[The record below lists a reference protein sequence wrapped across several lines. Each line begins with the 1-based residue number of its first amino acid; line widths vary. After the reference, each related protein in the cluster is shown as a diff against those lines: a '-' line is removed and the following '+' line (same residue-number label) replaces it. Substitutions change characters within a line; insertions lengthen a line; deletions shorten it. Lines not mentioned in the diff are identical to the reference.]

1 MSARDERRG
10 ERMTQGLFSRRTMLW
25 AGLGGAAALP
35 LTGLTAGRA
44 SAETVATVNGV
55 KTAADVAKAEKEGQV
70 LYYTHDGE
78 AGAAVMVDAFTKTFP
93 KIKATYFRAQTGA
106 LYSKLLAERSAGR
119 YVADIVQFSDIA
131 TTLDFKKRGGYQNYV
146 SPQDSAYAPRD
157 LSSPPGDYFLV
168 GITFGGIGYNT
179 NLVPAD
185 EAPKTWK
192 DLLDP
197 RWRNAL
203 STKQATSGMQFVEW
217 YELQKLY
224 GPEFWTKFGKQRP
237 RGFDSRVQ
245 LFDRLAKGDDKVC
258 ALAEYAGY
266 LLYKQKGAP
275 IAFVAPPDGLPATP
289 AIAGIASRAPHPEA
303 AKLFMDWLMS
313 PLGQTVYQE
322 NPQLYYA
329 SLRNDAPPLPGG
341 KRLSD
346 FKLLNP
352 IDDPAEL
359 KKYLASQKE
368 FTDQW
373 NKILGLL

>member
-1 MSARDERRG
+1 MSAGAEWPEDGGTRRLL
-10 ERMTQGLFSRRTMLW
+10 TRRAALW
-25 AGLGGAAALP
+25 CGLGTAALP
-35 LTGLTAGRA
+35 LAWLSADRVR
-44 SAETVATVNGV
+44 AETVTTVNGV
-55 KTAADVAKAEKEGQV
+55 KTEADVAKAEQEGGV

-78 AGAAVMVDAFTKTFP
+78 AGAAAMVDAFTKTFP

-119 YVADIVQFSDIA
+119 FVADVVQFSDIA
-131 TTLDFKKRGGYQNYV
+131 TTLDFKKRGGYEHYA
-146 SPQDSAYAPRD
+146 SPEDSAYAPQY
-157 LSSPPGDYFLV
+157 LSSPPGDYFMV
-168 GITFGGIGYNT
+168 GMTFGGIGYNT
-179 NLVPAD
+179 DRVSAD

-197 RWRNAL
+197 RWRNAM

-224 GPEFWTKFGKQRP
+224 GPEFWTAFAKQRP

-245 LFDRLAKGDDKVC
+245 LFDRLARGDDKVC

-275 IAFVAPPDGLPATP
+275 IAFVAPPGGLPATP
-289 AIAGIASRAPHPEA
+289 AIAGIASKAPHPEA
-303 AKLFMDWLMS
+303 AKLFMDWMMS
-313 PLGQTVYQE
+313 PVGQKVYQE

-341 KRLSD
+341 KRLSE
-346 FKLLNP
+346 FKLLSPTDNP
-352 IDDPAEL
+352 TEL
-359 KKYLASQKE
+359 QDYLASQSK
-368 FTDQW
+368 FTTEW
-373 NKILGLL
+373 NKMLGLL